1 MTVLMEG
8 NHFVHQKF
16 LLLLVVSPVMS
27 LIVMKP
33 LAKDHFNVYLS
44 K

>member
-8 NHFVHQKF
+8 NHFVHLKF
-16 LLLLVVSPVMS
+16 LLMLVVSQVMTP
-27 LIVMKP
+27 LVMKP
-33 LAKDHFNVYLS
+33 LAKDHFNLYLS